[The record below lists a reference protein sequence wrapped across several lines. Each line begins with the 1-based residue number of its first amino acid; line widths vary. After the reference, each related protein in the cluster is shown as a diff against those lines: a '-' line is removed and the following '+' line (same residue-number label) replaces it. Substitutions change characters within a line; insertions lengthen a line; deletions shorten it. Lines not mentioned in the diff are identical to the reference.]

1 VELDVPDLVRDEAL
15 KRTAM
20 YHDTQLGSDRATMTR
35 DKILAHGRS
44 VLDVESQ
51 ALGQMRDALDE
62 DFARAVELILATQ
75 GRVVVSGMGKSGHI
89 ARKMAATFASTGT
102 PAIFVHPGEAAHG
115 DLGMLLAGDL
125 LVVLSNSGAT
135 PELRPIMDYARSLAC
150 PIVAI
155 SAQRHS
161 PMAQAAQAAIILP
174 QVRETCPVNI
184 SPTTSTTLMLA
195 LGDALAVATMSMRGI
210 TREQLERLHP
220 GGAIGLRLLPINEIM
235 HSGERL
241 PLVAADMPMRDVL
254 LTMTEKSLGIAGVL
268 DDEGQLIGTIT
279 DGDLRRNIDRLLMSA
294 AAEVMTRHPKTIP
307 DGTYAE
313 DALAI
318 LSANKITALFVMDH
332 DFPEKPVGLVHIHDF
347 NRMGMA

>member
-1 VELDVPDLVRDEAL
+1 MYLDPRLQRAGARDA
-15 KRTAM
+15 
-20 YHDTQLGSDRATMTR
+20 
-35 DKILAHGRS
+35 ILDHGRS

-51 ALGQMRDALDE
+51 ALAQLRDVLDD
-62 DFARAVELILATQ
+62 DFTRAVELILDTR

-135 PELRPIMDYARSLAC
+135 PELRPIMDYARSLDC

-161 PMAQAAQAAIILP
+161 PMAQAARAAIILP
-174 QVRETCPVNI
+174 RVRETCPVNI

-195 LGDALAVATMSMRGI
+195 LGDALAVATMGVRGI

-220 GGAIGLRLLPINEIM
+220 GGAIGLRLLPINDIM
-235 HSGERL
+235 HSGDRL
-241 PLVAADMPMRDVL
+241 PLVGIEAPMRDVL
-254 LTMTEKSLGIAGVL
+254 VTMTEKSLGIAGVL
-268 DDEGQLIGTIT
+268 DGEGRLVGTIT
-279 DGDLRRNIDRLLMSA
+279 DGDLRRNIDRLLVSS
-294 AAEVMTRHPKTIP
+294 AAEVMTRNPKTVP

-332 DFPEKPVGLVHIHDF
+332 DLPDRPVGLVHIHDF
-347 NRMGMA
+347 NRLGFS

>member
-1 VELDVPDLVRDEAL
+1 
-15 KRTAM
+15 M
-20 YHDTQLGSDRATMTR
+20 YQDTQIRRVPAASRQQ
-35 DKILAHGRS
+35 ILDHGREVLS
-44 VLDVESQ
+44 VEAQ
-51 ALGQMRDALDE
+51 ALNLMRDALDD
-62 DFARAVELILATQ
+62 DFARAVELVLATQ

-135 PELRPIMDYARSLAC
+135 PELRPIMTYARSLDC

-161 PMAQAAQAAIILP
+161 PMAQVASAAIILP
-174 QVRETCPVNI
+174 KVRETCPVNI

-195 LGDALAVATMSMRGI
+195 LGDALAVAAMTMRGI

-220 GGAIGLRLLPINEIM
+220 GGNIGLRLLPINDIM
-235 HSGERL
+235 HAGGRL
-241 PLVAADMPMRDVL
+241 PLVAADTPMRDVL
-254 LTMTEKSLGIAGVL
+254 VTMTEKSLGIAGVVDGDGRL
-268 DDEGQLIGTIT
+268 VGTIT
-279 DGDLRRNIDRLLMSA
+279 DGDLRRNIDRLLSST
-294 AAEVMTRHPKTIP
+294 AAEMMTRNPKTVP

-313 DALAI
+313 DAMAI
-318 LSANKITALFVMDH
+318 LTTNKITALFVMDH
-332 DFPEKPVGLVHIHDF
+332 DLPDKPIGLVHIHDF
-347 NRMGMA
+347 NRLGMN

>member
-1 VELDVPDLVRDEAL
+1 
-15 KRTAM
+15 M
-20 YHDTQLGSDRATMTR
+20 YHDSRLTTDRATA
-35 DKILAHGRS
+35 DKRSAILDNGRS

-51 ALGQMRDALDE
+51 ALAQLRDVLDE
-62 DFARAVELILATQ
+62 DFARAVELILATR

-102 PAIFVHPGEAAHG
+102 PAIFIHPGEAAHG
-115 DLGMLLAGDL
+115 DLGMLLADDL
-125 LVVLSNSGAT
+125 LVLLSNSGAT
-135 PELRPIMDYARSLAC
+135 PELRPIMDYASSLAC

-161 PMAQAAQAAIILP
+161 PMAQAASAAIILP

-195 LGDALAVATMSMRGI
+195 LGDALAVAAMSVRGI

-235 HSGERL
+235 HAGDQL
-241 PLVAADMPMRDVL
+241 PLVSATTPMRDVL
-254 LTMTEKSLGIAGVL
+254 VTMTAKSLGIAGVL
-268 DDEGQLIGTIT
+268 DGKGRLVGTIT
-279 DGDLRRNIDRLLMSA
+279 DGDLRRNIDRLLLSNA
-294 AAEVMTRHPKTIP
+294 ADVMTHNPKTVP

-313 DALAI
+313 DALAMM
-318 LSANKITALFVMDH
+318 SANKITALFVMNH
-332 DFPEKPVGLVHIHDF
+332 EAPERPVGVVHIHDF
-347 NRMGMA
+347 NRLGFG

>member
-1 VELDVPDLVRDEAL
+1 MYIDIHPRVPAASRQRILD
-15 KRTAM
+15 
-20 YHDTQLGSDRATMTR
+20 
-35 DKILAHGRS
+35 HGRE
-44 VLDVESQ
+44 VLGVEAQ
-51 ALGQMRDALDE
+51 ALHLLRDALDE

-135 PELRPIMDYARSLAC
+135 PELRPIMTYARSLDC
-150 PIVAI
+150 RVVAI
-155 SAQRHS
+155 SSQRHS
-161 PMAQAAQAAIILP
+161 PMAQVASAAIILP
-174 QVRETCPVNI
+174 KVRETCPVNI

-195 LGDALAVATMSMRGI
+195 LGDALAVAAMTMRGI

-220 GGAIGLRLLPINEIM
+220 GGNIGLRLLPINDIM
-235 HSGERL
+235 HVGERL
-241 PLVAADMPMRDVL
+241 PLVAMATPMRDVL
-254 LTMTEKSLGIAGVL
+254 VTMTEKSLGIAGVIDGDGRL
-268 DDEGQLIGTIT
+268 VGTIT
-279 DGDLRRNIDRLLMSA
+279 DGDLRRNIDRLLSSTA
-294 AAEVMTRHPKTIP
+294 GEVMTRNPKTVP

-318 LSANKITALFVMDH
+318 LTTNKITALFVMDH
-332 DFPEKPVGLVHIHDF
+332 DTPDTPVGLVHIHDF
-347 NRMGMA
+347 NRMGMS

>member
-1 VELDVPDLVRDEAL
+1 MYLDPGLQRAGARD
-15 KRTAM
+15 T
-20 YHDTQLGSDRATMTR
+20 
-35 DKILAHGRS
+35 ILDHGRS

-51 ALGQMRDALDE
+51 ALAQLRDVLDD
-62 DFARAVELILATQ
+62 DFTRAVELILDTR

-135 PELRPIMDYARSLAC
+135 PELRPIMDYARSLGC

-161 PMAQAAQAAIILP
+161 PMAQAARAAIILP
-174 QVRETCPVNI
+174 RVRETCPVNI

-195 LGDALAVATMSMRGI
+195 LGDALAVATMGVRGI

-220 GGAIGLRLLPINEIM
+220 GGAIGLRLLPINDIM
-235 HSGERL
+235 HSGDRL
-241 PLVAADMPMRDVL
+241 PLVGIEAPMRDVL
-254 LTMTEKSLGIAGVL
+254 VTMTEKSLGIAGVL
-268 DDEGQLIGTIT
+268 DGEGRLVGTIT
-279 DGDLRRNIDRLLMSA
+279 DGDLRRNIDRLLVSS
-294 AAEVMTRHPKTIP
+294 AAEVMTRNPKTVP

-332 DFPEKPVGLVHIHDF
+332 DLPDRPVGLVHIHDF
-347 NRMGMA
+347 NRLGFS